1 MTHGWY
7 SIRNTV
13 DNTWLCSIR
22 PYVAHGRTTYSYGF
36 SASKA
41 DALVY
46 RRKGA
51 AERFL
56 AKIIRKYGHLHG
68 ELKIVRPIF
77 EIHKEESAGP
87 IAIKR
92 RRAPEVKP

>member
-7 SIRNTV
+7 SIHNTV

-22 PYVAHGRTTYSYGF
+22 PYVSHGKTTYSYGF
-36 SASKA
+36 SATKM

-56 AKIIRKYGHLHG
+56 SQLIRKFGDSVY
-68 ELKIVRPIF
+68 

-92 RRAPEVKP
+92 RGTYKPKPFQP